1 MPGMSASADPRAAA
15 PIQAVSA
22 ENAPRRGHHKV
33 YVGMASGV
41 GKTYRALGELHEL
54 LAGGRRVVVGV
65 LETHGRAETQEA
77 AAGLPVFPRKMV
89 DYKGA
94 RLSEMDLD
102 GLLEMRPEVVLVD
115 DLAHA
120 SAPGSRF
127 EKRYE
132 AARALLEAGIDVIST
147 VNIQHLESLNDVVAR
162 LTGVRVRDRL
172 PDQVLQDA
180 DEVLLVD
187 VTPQTLQERLRAG
200 KIYAPEKA
208 DLALRNFYTE
218 ENLTALRE
226 LALRQVADVVQGEPE
241 NNAVSVAERILVA
254 CAAEPESGRLIRRG
268 GRIASRLNT
277 EFDVV
282 YVESARPDREQQ
294 KLLDF
299 FRETTEDLGGR
310 FVIVPN
316 QGGVGPSLVRYAR
329 EHHVT
334 QVVLGESSR
343 SRWQEFLR
351 GSVVHTVLRETK
363 NVDVYVITRE

>member
-1 MPGMSASADPRAAA
+1 MSGMSAADAHADA
-15 PIQAVSA
+15 PIQATP
-22 ENAPRRGHHKV
+22 EQNAPRRGHHKV

-41 GKTYRALGELHEL
+41 GKTYRALGELREL
-54 LAGGRRVVVGV
+54 LSSGRRVMVGV
-65 LETHGRAETQEA
+65 LETHGRAETQQA
-77 AAGLPVFPRKMV
+77 AAGLPVFPRKVV
-89 DYKGA
+89 DYRGA
-94 RLSEMDLD
+94 QLSELDLD
-102 GLLEMRPEVVLVD
+102 GLLQLRPEVVLVD

-127 EKRYE
+127 ERRYE
-132 AARALLEAGIDVIST
+132 AVEALLEAGIDVIST

-187 VTPQTLQERLRAG
+187 VTPQTLQGRLRAG

-208 DLALRNFYTE
+208 DVALRNFFTE

-226 LALRQVADVVQGEPE
+226 LALRQVADAVQGEPQE
-241 NNAVSVAERILVA
+241 SQASVAERLLVA

-268 GRIASRLNT
+268 GRVASRLNT

-310 FVIVPN
+310 FVVIPN
-316 QGGVGPSLVRYAR
+316 QGGVGPSLVRYVR

-351 GSVVHTVLRETK
+351 GSVIHTVLRETR

>member
-1 MPGMSASADPRAAA
+1 MSASADPRAASSPGASEGVAA
-15 PIQAVSA
+15 P
-22 ENAPRRGHHKV
+22 RGHHKV

-41 GKTYRALGELHEL
+41 GKTYRALGELREL
-54 LAGGRRVVVGV
+54 LSAGRRVVIGV

-77 AAGLPVFPRKMV
+77 AAGLPVFPREHF

-94 RLSEMDLD
+94 QLSEMDLE
-102 GLLEMRPEVVLVD
+102 GLLALRPEVVLVD
-115 DLAHA
+115 DLAHT

-132 AARALLEAGIDVIST
+132 AVDALLAAGIDVIST

-162 LTGVRVRDRL
+162 LTGVRVKERL

-187 VTPQTLQERLRAG
+187 VTPQTLQGRLRAG
-200 KIYAPEKA
+200 KIYASEKA
-208 DLALRNFYTE
+208 DVALRNFFTE
-218 ENLTALRE
+218 DNLTALRE

-241 NNAVSVAERILVA
+241 ESRPGVGERILVA

-268 GRIASRLNT
+268 GRVASRLNT

-282 YVESARPDREQQ
+282 YVQSARPDREQQ

-299 FRETTEDLGGR
+299 LRATAEDLGGR
-310 FVIVPN
+310 FVTIPN
-316 QGGVGPSLVRYAR
+316 KGGVGPSLVGYVR

-334 QVVLGESSR
+334 QVVLGESGR

-351 GSVVHTVLRETK
+351 GSIVHTVLRETK